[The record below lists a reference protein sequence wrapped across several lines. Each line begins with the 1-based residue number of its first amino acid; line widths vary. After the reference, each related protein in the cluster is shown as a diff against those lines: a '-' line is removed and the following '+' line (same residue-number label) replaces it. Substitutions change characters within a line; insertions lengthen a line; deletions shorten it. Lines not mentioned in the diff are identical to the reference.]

1 MSQFRIRGIDYAD
14 ENLQHGI
21 GIGSGRGRPK
31 GSKNG
36 QIMPGAAYMK
46 NYKIVGEKAKGITEL
61 PGAQNTNRLA
71 GPINPNLQ
79 RDYERATSRRNNTQ
93 NQTPNAVQQQMQNAR
108 IVRSNSNQRGTLMQ
122 NPRATTTP
130 AASTTERT
138 PSENVSAGRDF
149 VQQMMRNVRVAKS
162 DSNQPGRL
170 VPQPEVTTEETTS
183 SNIPGTPEERR
194 EFVDEV
200 LRGAPDN
207 MDPRRQRFL
216 APLGSIENTDSNR
229 TGNTNQNENKSSDTN
244 QNPARTD
251 ENQPDGNTAQ
261 GQTPTDNSQQGQTPA
276 ANAQQGQAP
285 AANTQQEQPQ
295 AAAQQRQE
303 TPEQKSLWDNIGGWF
318 AQAGKDIGDTV
329 VGAWNTASGAVSD
342 AANWV
347 GDRLREGGE
356 WALASMGDV
365 GEWIGDRANDLNTWW
380 NGQDVEVNDNGRTR
394 QAHQTGAREAI
405 EDWWNGRDTVNYED
419 GRYRRTHEAGAREN
433 IGNALNA
440 AGQWIGNAAG
450 DVGRTVGNAAN
461 AAGQWVGNAA
471 GDVGRTVGNAAN
483 GLADNVLGSYQ
494 IVGTDANGNPIYGN
508 QRQGGL
514 VNRTINSANQA
525 MQDARNFVT
534 GVEPGSREA
543 APYFDLRTGQWV
555 DPVQPSLGTRIGN
568 AANDA
573 WNGVTGAVNDAGQWV
588 GNTAA
593 NAWNGV
599 TGAVNN
605 AGQAIDQ
612 WWNGDN
618 RSPYANPL
626 IDNPVSR
633 AVNGNVIAPVAS
645 ALGAQGN
652 RGVRGM
658 LEDNIVAPVVN
669 AANGVGDFVRSIPS
683 NVGQAVNNAGQAIGD
698 AATNAWNG
706 AVNAANNAGR
716 AIGNFTSDAADAIN
730 ATPGAA
736 IGLSRAIASGV
747 PLEYASRL
755 TNNYVNGQISREQY
769 EESIDRLINEGGPWG
784 R

>member
-1 MSQFRIRGIDYAD
+1 M
-14 ENLQHGI
+14 
-21 GIGSGRGRPK
+21 
-31 GSKNG
+31 
-36 QIMPGAAYMK
+36 
-46 NYKIVGEKAKGITEL
+46 
-61 PGAQNTNRLA
+61 
-71 GPINPNLQ
+71 
-79 RDYERATSRRNNTQ
+79 
-93 NQTPNAVQQQMQNAR
+93 QQ
-108 IVRSNSNQRGTLMQ
+108 
-122 NPRATTTP
+122 PRATATP

-207 MDPRRQRFL
+207 IDPRRQRFL
-216 APLGSIENTDSNR
+216 APLGSVENTDSNR
-229 TGNTNQNENKSSDTN
+229 TGNTNQNENKSGDTN

-251 ENQPDGNTAQ
+251 ENQPAGNTAQ

-450 DVGRTVGNAAN
+450 DVGRAVGGAANTAGQWIGNAAGDVGRTVGNAAN

-543 APYFDLRTGQWV
+543 APYYDLRTGQWV
-555 DPVQPSLGTRIGN
+555 DPVQPSLGTRIGT

-588 GNTAA
+588 NNNVVAPVSNAA
-593 NAWNGV
+593 NGV
-599 TGAVNN
+599 GNFVRDTANNAGQWVNNNVAAPVGAAVNN
-605 AGQAIDQ
+605 AGQAVND
-612 WWNGDN
+612 WWNGTDQRFLGIPTGHTPGAREN
-618 RSPYANPL
+618 IGN
-626 IDNPVSR
+626 
-633 AVNGNVIAPVAS
+633 AVN
-645 ALGAQGN
+645 
-652 RGVRGM
+652 
-658 LEDNIVAPVVN
+658 
-669 AANGVGDFVRSIPS
+669 
-683 NVGQAVNNAGQAIGD
+683 QAVQTVG
-698 AATNAWNG
+698 
-706 AVNAANNAGR
+706 NAANNAGR
-716 AIGNFTSDAADAIN
+716 AIGNFASDTVDAIN

-736 IGLSRAIASGV
+736 VGLSRAIASGV

-755 TNNYVNGQISREQY
+755 TNNYVNGQITREQY